1 MTNDSQAAQT
11 KLGLAAL
18 VVPVFFGIMF
28 AACIIGAYHKPHPN
42 DIKVGVVGPA
52 TQTAQVRAGLANA
65 AGSAFDI
72 RQSTTVAEAV
82 HAVRQRDLDAAFVPT
97 ADPRQPA
104 TVIVA
109 SAGGRIVAT
118 AAETLARSVTT
129 AQGAQLAVR
138 EVRPLASGDE
148 IGLGVFMFLVVCT
161 ICGYITPTI
170 LETLAPGLVPSRRYP
185 MIAAAAVLVPTFVYL
200 IAGLGYGTYVGSFG
214 TILAFIA
221 VGALYMFVI
230 GMGTRLLQALIGPI
244 AILLSLTIFVFLNIP
259 SLGATYT
266 APVLPSFWH
275 FLNHFW
281 IGAATVDAERG
292 ILYFGGLGVG
302 TAMLKILI
310 WAGVIVVLLLLPA
323 SRRLERQRE
332 HAVAA
337 VAATPAGV

>member
-1 MTNDSQAAQT
+1 
-11 KLGLAAL
+11 
-18 VVPVFFGIMF
+18 
-28 AACIIGAYHKPHPN
+28 
-42 DIKVGVVGPA
+42 
-52 TQTAQVRAGLANA
+52 
-65 AGSAFDI
+65 
-72 RQSTTVAEAV
+72 
-82 HAVRQRDLDAAFVPT
+82 
-97 ADPRQPA
+97 
-104 TVIVA
+104 
-109 SAGGRIVAT
+109 
-118 AAETLARSVTT
+118 
-129 AQGAQLAVR
+129 VR

>member
-109 SAGGRIVAT
+109 NAGGRIVAT

-129 AQGAQLAVR
+129 AQGAQLTVR

-200 IAGLGYGTYVGSFG
+200 IAGLGYGAYVGSFG